1 MLRPTLI
8 GIIVFGA
15 IGIASATTISGGGS
29 KRNDCAV
36 TLQADGL
43 GFPGD
48 KPLLK
53 GATCADGG
61 PCDSDGVVKGIL
73 DVYDRNVFPDRGVTW
88 GTYANNLGH
97 MDSPGCFRCHDDS
110 HKTADGKDAI
120 SQDCGV
126 CHQDL
131 AMDESSPDIL
141 KTLGLWDDIEALKGH

>member
-53 GATCADGG
+53 G
-61 PCDSDGVVKGIL
+61 
-73 DVYDRNVFPDRGVTW
+73 
-88 GTYANNLGH
+88 TYANNLGH

-126 CHQDL
+126 CHQVL